1 MQNINYDEPKNLPEV
16 FIPCKQVENNLA
28 IDKKL
33 RQAENNRL
41 RMRVYKKYQQ
51 LEKQNHINC

>member
-1 MQNINYDEPKNLPEV
+1 MQNVNYDEPKNLPEV

-41 RMRVYKKYQQ
+41 RMRVYKKYQ
-51 LEKQNHINC
+51 